1 MTPTDYSV
9 FLETSVYIRSLCV
22 CSGLS
27 CCLLYSTKYNTAGT
41 VVKYLCLSPLSFP
54 LSFPL
59 SIFPFSLICN
69 KKLRVREM
77 ESFKREKVKER
88 WRKGER
94 EGKL

>member
-1 MTPTDYSV
+1 MFVVAYLVVYYTLLNITQ
-9 FLETSVYIRSLCV
+9 LELWSNTCV
-22 CSGLS
+22 
-27 CCLLYSTKYNTAGT
+27 
-41 VVKYLCLSPLSFP
+41 SPLSLF
-54 LSFPL
+54 LSL